1 MPKKRH
7 NNAFAKPPSTPHHTL
22 LTRNNG
28 SQNGR
33 FQSASSG
40 GTSVNDLISHLRQTQ
55 VSSPSEGNK
64 ASRGGS
70 GSASRFVAPRSVHPS
85 LRNVL
90 ELPETPPPGSRP
102 GARRIGVG
110 GGLAGRR
117 LRRTAGPPPPESWL
131 DNNSNNENDPEADM
145 EFGQGDGAAAMPER
159 RIIYRLDRLPGA
171 TFPSEKSLLHLALKA
186 MAQRWGWH
194 VAYDGQ
200 FLALLPSHIKI
211 LLLSYIAGCAKDQ
224 SLGGVMR
231 GLKPLFGVDA
241 ASEESEVET
250 PHAEDVT
257 RLDLGNALGQWIS
270 FKQLSNELFQ
280 AKKPT
285 SRKFKEAVPSSW
297 EDEIDEDDAVATTA
311 GDSILPSLDHRSHFQ
326 SLHYLSLAHPNPATA
341 NWKSLLTLLS
351 RLSTLTHLSLA
362 HWPVPTF
369 TPNAVNA
376 RIRHPQNRSLTFHY
390 GGTDTYSAMENNW
403 AETAGI
409 LRKLSH
415 VTYCLKWLDLEG
427 CGEWY
432 PALCWNGTGPDGE
445 EYKPGTTGPEW
456 NRSWRDIEYV
466 RLGVGW
472 VVNFDDFEM
481 PENVKNPSSM
491 QQQSSSPSP
500 SRSLAA
506 SIHATPQPPPSLSRI
521 RGIDPVQDYTNG
533 NDNASW
539 DVEIERIK
547 YRRSKEMQRYREIVD
562 SSRAVQEH
570 VRLIRREG
578 KGKWI
583 HFDL

>member
-1 MPKKRH
+1 MPKKRY

-22 LTRNNG
+22 LTRSNG
-28 SQNGR
+28 SQNGL

-55 VSSPSEGNK
+55 VSSPSSGDE

-70 GSASRFVAPRSVHPS
+70 GNPPRFVAPRSVHPS

-90 ELPETPPPGSRP
+90 ELPETPPPRSRP
-102 GARRIGVG
+102 GVRRVGV

-117 LRRTAGPPPPESWL
+117 LRRTPGPPPPESWL
-131 DNNSNNENDPEADM
+131 NNNSNNENDPEADM
-145 EFGQGDGAAAMPER
+145 GFGQGDGAAAMPER
-159 RIIYRLDRLPGA
+159 RVINRLNRLPGA
-171 TFPSEKSLLHLALKA
+171 IFPPENSLLHMALKA
-186 MAQRWGWH
+186 MAQRWTWH
-194 VAYDGQ
+194 VAYDGP
-200 FLALLPSHIKI
+200 FLAMLPSHIKV

-224 SLGGVMR
+224 SLGSVMH
-231 GLKPLFGVDA
+231 GLKPVFGADA
-241 ASEESEVET
+241 TSEESEIET
-250 PHAEDVT
+250 PHSENIT

-270 FKQLSNELFQ
+270 FRQLSNELFQ
-280 AKKPT
+280 AQKPA
-285 SRKFKEAVPSSW
+285 SHKLREAVPSSW
-297 EDEIDEDDAVATTA
+297 EDEFDEDDAATTA
-311 GDSILPSLDHRSHFQ
+311 ASDSVPQTLDHGSRFQ
-326 SLHYLSLAHPNPATA
+326 SLQYLSLAHPNLAAA
-341 NWKSLLTLLS
+341 NWRSLLTFLS
-351 RLSTLTHLSLA
+351 HLSTLTHLSLA

-376 RIRHPQNRSLTFHY
+376 RIRHPQNRSLTFSY

-409 LRKLSH
+409 LRKLSQ

-432 PALCWNGTGPDGE
+432 PALCWNGTRPDGE

-472 VVNFDDFEM
+472 VVNFDESEM
-481 PENVKNPSSM
+481 LESVKSSFSM
-491 QQQSSSPSP
+491 QQQSPSP

-521 RGIDPVQDYTNG
+521 RGVDTVHDAAS
-533 NDNASW
+533 DNVSW
-539 DVEIERIK
+539 DVEVERVK
-547 YRRSKEMQRYREIVD
+547 YRRSKEMQRYSEIAGL
-562 SSRAVQEH
+562 SRAVQEH
-570 VRLIRREG
+570 VHLIRREG